1 VTPGTR
7 LRLQVAARMVRG
19 PAIVVA
25 AYLVLRLA
33 FAALTEDDGLLTPSG
48 LPNLGVAALGLV
60 VLLLRLVVV
69 LALPAVIAWRAV
81 RAALGK
87 EAS

>member
-1 VTPGTR
+1 VTPETR
-7 LRLQVAARMVRG
+7 FRLQIAARLVRG
-19 PAIVVA
+19 PAMVGAVYFA
-25 AYLVLRLA
+25 LRFA

-69 LALPAVIAWRAV
+69 LVLPSVIAWRAV
-81 RAALGK
+81 RAIAGK
-87 EAS
+87 DA